1 MSSFSTLRM
10 GLLCLGVAA
19 IAGVA
24 SAQTKVAIVNLQKA
38 VLETDEIKKAST
50 VMEAKYKPRQQAAEK
65 LQTELQGIQQQL
77 QTGQGKLTP
86 QAEQELQAT
95 GARRQRELQ
104 HLSEDLQ
111 REVEAERTEI
121 LQKSSTQMQEVV
133 KRLAEEK
140 GFDVVIDTQVTIY
153 FKPALEITTDA
164 TAAYNK
170 AHPAK

>member
-133 KRLAEEK
+133 KKLAEEK